1 MTRCGLAER
10 VKGWPPGCGFAGFAR
25 LPQVFSWLGMREDA
39 WGRRAARGRL
49 AFWCVV
55 AECVIGLPAAAL
67 RALPACR
74 RFFLAGDVEDAWG
87 RRAARGRCPLA
98 VGHSP
103 HIRKGAKPAW

>member
-39 WGRRAARGRL
+39 WGRRAARGR
-49 AFWCVV
+49 
-55 AECVIGLPAAAL
+55 
-67 RALPACR
+67 
-74 RFFLAGDVEDAWG
+74 
-87 RRAARGRCPLA
+87 CPLA

-103 HIRKGAKPAW
+103 HIRKGAKPVW